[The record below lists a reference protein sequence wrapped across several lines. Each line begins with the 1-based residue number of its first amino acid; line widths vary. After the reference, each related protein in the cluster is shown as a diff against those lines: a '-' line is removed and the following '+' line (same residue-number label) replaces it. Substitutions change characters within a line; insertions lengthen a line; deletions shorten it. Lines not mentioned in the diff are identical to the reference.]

1 MNINQLIKNLTIGIR
16 NQFGI
21 DPNAPFTYNQ
31 LEELVKKLNG
41 RIENVDYLNYDAEI
55 IKKTGD
61 IDFEIILSEYPSV
74 QRKMFSIAHELG
86 HLFLH
91 MLYLINDDHWNS
103 LSENQSYRRE
113 GLNKLES
120 EANSFAAELLMP
132 EEEYLNQLKKN
143 KVLIGDYTYFNTQAM
158 ARYFN
163 VSENAIIN
171 RGKWLGVFAW

>member
-1 MNINQLIKNLTIGIR
+1 MDVNELIKNLTIGIR

-21 DPNAPFTYNQ
+21 EVNTPFTYNK

-41 RIENVDYLNYDAEI
+41 RIKKVDYLNYDAEI
-55 IKKTGD
+55 IKKTET
-61 IDFEIILSEYPSV
+61 IDFEIILSEYPSI

-91 MLYLINDDHWNS
+91 MLYLINDNHWNS
-103 LSENQSYRRE
+103 LSENQSYKRE

-120 EANSFAAELLMP
+120 EANFFAAELLMP

-143 KVLIGDYTYFNTQAM
+143 KILKDDNVYFNTQNM
-158 ARYFN
+158 AKYFN